1 MSSKSIHVAVNGKFS
16 LFLWLSSILLW
27 GFPGGSVAKNLPA
40 KEEDARDVD
49 LIPEL

>member
-16 LFLWLSSILLW
+16 LFLSLSSIPLW
-27 GFPGGSVAKNLPA
+27 SFSGGSVVKNLPA
-40 KEEDARDVD
+40 NEEDAGDAD